1 MLFIGCGTRP
11 NTSMHAVEEL
21 SRPPYLF
28 GPPVRYQMTDAAG
41 RTYTAICM
49 SHGFAGVSQRY
60 ERLVPLLPEG
70 GYAAG
75 TVHTALCEL
84 IDASA
89 MWRTAEAKYRADP
102 LYFVDTAE

>member
-1 MLFIGCGTRP
+1 
-11 NTSMHAVEEL
+11 MHAVEEL

-89 MWRTAEAKYRADP
+89 MWRTADAKYRADP